1 MSDISDLVTLVATI
15 KPRLKRAGS
24 LIAIEGHSTA
34 GKTVL
39 SNALADA
46 CGGAPIGTD
55 AFVDKD
61 RNAGKY
67 VDLIVLHKVAAALTQ
82 LRRKHPVVFVE
93 GICLRDT
100 LRSLNVTPQAFVY
113 CKRISQAGLWADDP
127 ENYLENGSPRS
138 DLSWVD

>member
-46 CGGAPIGTD
+46 CGGAPIRTD

-61 RNAGKY
+61 RNADRY
-67 VDLIVLHKVAAALTQ
+67 VGHIVLHKLAAALTQ

-93 GICLRDT
+93 GICSRDKT
-100 LRSLNVTPQAFVY
+100 TSLHVP
-113 CKRISQAGLWADDP
+113 
-127 ENYLENGSPRS
+127 
-138 DLSWVD
+138 